1 MVSKQLH
8 IIMPVKDS
16 IEIAERAIR
25 AIVAS
30 GHTVCVYDDNS
41 LQENAERLDQ
51 IAKEKSIQVVH
62 ISDLTDHPSPN
73 YRLVLQ
79 MAQEEAL
86 DKGKHLVIVESDV
99 IIQPDTL
106 NRMLAKVEEGVG
118 MVAAVT
124 IDENGEYKQIYRKY
138 NEVYK
143 SKSPDELGKE
153 IEFSSVFPDV
163 EELVEEVSTEDDAP
177 VEVIYRCKKCGQI
190 LSADAKDCWKC
201 SSKEIEQVV
210 EEETK
215 ELKNTNNTKSIL
227 VEELIYEWIE
237 YSFLHSKM
245 QYLCY
250 CLLIYR

>member
-1 MVSKQLH
+1 MQECGLH

-124 IDENGEYKQIYRKY
+124 IDENGEYNFPYHYLRRLRYRFINRQTIATKKRFSFCCTLLTNELLHKADFQQLDPTKNWYDVTISHWSLALGLRNLLMLDNPVLHFPHASRPWKRLKY
-138 NEVYK
+138 
-143 SKSPDELGKE
+143 
-153 IEFSSVFPDV
+153 
-163 EELVEEVSTEDDAP
+163 
-177 VEVIYRCKKCGQI
+177 
-190 LSADAKDCWKC
+190 
-201 SSKEIEQVV
+201 
-210 EEETK
+210 
-215 ELKNTNNTKSIL
+215 TNP
-227 VEELIYEWIE
+227 
-237 YSFLHSKM
+237 
-245 QYLCY
+245 
-250 CLLIYR
+250 LLYYWRKITQKRDRI

>member
-1 MVSKQLH
+1 MQASDLH

-124 IDENGEYKQIYRKY
+124 IDENGEYNFPYHYLRRLRYRFINRQTIATKKRFSFCCTLLTNELLHKADFQQLDPTKNWYDVTISHWSLALGLRNLLMLDNPVLHFPHASRPWKRLKY
-138 NEVYK
+138 
-143 SKSPDELGKE
+143 
-153 IEFSSVFPDV
+153 
-163 EELVEEVSTEDDAP
+163 
-177 VEVIYRCKKCGQI
+177 
-190 LSADAKDCWKC
+190 
-201 SSKEIEQVV
+201 
-210 EEETK
+210 
-215 ELKNTNNTKSIL
+215 TNP
-227 VEELIYEWIE
+227 
-237 YSFLHSKM
+237 
-245 QYLCY
+245 
-250 CLLIYR
+250 LLYYWRKITQKRDRI